1 MKIPTPSVTIRG
13 GCLRAPF
20 VTQSVYKNAIFG
32 RMRSWKD
39 RRGFTRL
46 ESISIFDFDTQD
58 AYRFQRVDSHLRTV
72 ILRIEIV
79 SNRGYRVVWFKRE
92 GRIFGMQPLLLRHGE
107 STCGYGT
114 FVSSPELVER
124 FSSGLGLWVV
134 CACKVG
140 RQTLFLR
147 YNYGVKLVRAQ
158 DGSATCSSYRD
169 L

>member
-1 MKIPTPSVTIRG
+1 
-13 GCLRAPF
+13 
-20 VTQSVYKNAIFG
+20 
-32 RMRSWKD
+32 
-39 RRGFTRL
+39 
-46 ESISIFDFDTQD
+46 
-58 AYRFQRVDSHLRTV
+58 
-72 ILRIEIV
+72 
-79 SNRGYRVVWFKRE
+79 
-92 GRIFGMQPLLLRHGE
+92 MQPLLLRHGE

-114 FVSSPELVER
+114 FLSSPELVER
-124 FSSGLGLWVV
+124 FSSGLRVV